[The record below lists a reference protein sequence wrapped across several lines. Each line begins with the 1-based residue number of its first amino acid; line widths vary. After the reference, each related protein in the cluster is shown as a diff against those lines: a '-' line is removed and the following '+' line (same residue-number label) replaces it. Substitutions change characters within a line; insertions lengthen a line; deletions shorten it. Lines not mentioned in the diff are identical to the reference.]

1 MLSAQIK
8 NSVEII
14 ISSIMLSAQIKNSVE
29 ITGFYFDNELITIII
44 YLAGKV
50 SARKGACIN
59 EYTRF

>member
-1 MLSAQIK
+1 MLSAQT
-8 NSVEII
+8 E
-14 ISSIMLSAQIKNSVE
+14 NSVE
-29 ITGFYFDNELITIII
+29 ITGFYFDNELIIIII